1 MVGKPVCYLQ
11 SRALGLKTALSQV
24 VRAGLEPGSSGL
36 QVWCPNLLQRLGPHT
51 KSGISSPRINWTQG
65 FWQARGYE
73 YICIQYYLY
82 NDTIANNRCGK
93 IIKGADILFFQIFQ
107 FVFGGPNQT

>member
-1 MVGKPVCYLQ
+1 MGGKPVGHLQ
-11 SRALGLKTALSQV
+11 SEALDLKTALSQV
-24 VRAGLEPGSSGL
+24 VRAELEPGTSRF
-36 QVWCPNLLQRLGPHT
+36 QVWCSNRLGPHT
-51 KSGISSPRINWTQG
+51 KSGISSPRINLTRG

-93 IIKGADILFFQIFQ
+93 IIKGADILLFSIRNDLLSG
-107 FVFGGPNQT
+107 VYLER